1 MGELRQHGNHVC
13 SEQMRKFGFSQKE
26 TRQECTHDNNRVSF
40 YFFFLIYISGVKF
53 EGHCSNISGD
63 ILDSVFYCLSGTV
76 YDIITCLICIIQK
89 MKKRYSKKENAVLI
103 YVKKLLK

>member
-26 TRQECTHDNNRVSF
+26 TRQECTHDNNRVSL
-40 YFFFLIYISGVKF
+40 YFFFLIYISGAKF

-63 ILDSVFYCLSGTV
+63 ILDSVFHCLSGTV

-89 MKKRYSKKENAVLI
+89 MKKDIPKRKMLF
-103 YVKKLLK
+103 LFMLKSF